1 MRHPARLLGI
11 GCNLFSAIG
20 LRLADLRHP
29 TRLASSV
36 ELARRTASIG
46 FLDSTTRD
54 RCGYCELSGGGNA
67 MRLVGNGAMEF
78 VWQGLCSIA
87 GGLVTALCAAVGIAF
102 LLAPPPAFAQSTTLV
117 SNLDRLS
124 TLKPAAGIYAQ
135 GFRTGA
141 HTAGYTIRNVQVR
154 LAAGSVTSS
163 TKTSVLIRQ
172 ERNGEPGALVTAL
185 TTQMPLVDGVN
196 TFAAPANTTL
206 SPQTNYFITVN
217 EATPPPTGAPG
228 VPFVAGPRAVYELTG
243 RREQSGADGWSIDDK
258 RLYKNHLSQDWGTSD
273 RIFLFISVNGDVHTP
288 NTEQQV
294 EIVPP
299 TIDGT
304 PSVSGAGTDA
314 QWSLGE
320 TVGVTVTFSEAVDVG
335 TNGGTPSVGVELG
348 GSSTAARSAA
358 YASGSGTAE
367 LVFGYTLVQGD
378 GSHSLMAVTPN
389 SLALHGG
396 TIRSAESQTNAQL
409 AHNGTVVQ
417 LGGSTEPEV
426 SFQDVPKSHDGAT
439 AFTVGVQFSG
449 QPDGLSATRDAT
461 SVLEVTGGS
470 VTGAQVTSESAD
482 PAWEV
487 TVVPDG
493 LGEVT
498 IEVPVRACTEA
509 NAVCIGGRSLSRAV
523 EMTVPGTP
531 MTMTARFTQTPS
543 AHDGSNGFELHMEFS
558 HEPENFSYRT
568 VQGALFDIEGGRI
581 ERVWRRERG
590 KDRQWGMVVAPD
602 GGGAVTLVARATT
615 DCAAPHAVCDAGGRK
630 FAGGLTVT
638 IPGPEPSGQAQV
650 ADPITA
656 SWSRKPDEHD
666 GASQFDLHLDFSR
679 APVNNFSYHA
689 IAGGVVSVQGGRI
702 SRVWRR
708 VRGQNDQ
715 WGVQVTPSGTDGVTV
730 SVNGTTDCAAQ
741 HAVCAADG
749 GMLEDGAQAV
759 ISGPAALSMANARVE
774 EERGATLDFVVSL
787 SRSRNEATTV
797 EYATSDDT
805 ARAGEDYTATAGT
818 LIFAANETS
827 RTVSVTVLDD
837 AHDEGE
843 ETLTLR
849 LSNPSGARVA
859 DHEATGTIE
868 NTDPLPRALLA
879 RFGRAAAVH
888 VVEHV
893 EERLEATR
901 EPGFRGRFA
910 GRELR
915 RGMERDFALNFV
927 SQLGG
932 MAGVSP
938 LGGGVAGSPVAGVG
952 GMGSVGTPGFA
963 GAMTGTMGATG
974 LGSSGVGA
982 VASPMGAAAGPAG
995 DFFNGGGLLQMG
1007 LGGGDLLTGSDFAL
1021 NRESRGGIL
1030 SFWSRGARSH
1040 FAGREG
1046 TLGLNGNVDT
1056 TMFGADYARGP
1067 IVAGL
1072 SLSHSRGLGEYA
1084 GVAGGQ
1090 VASSVTG
1097 LYPWL
1102 GYKATDRIT
1111 VWGVAGYG
1119 AGGLS
1124 LTPVGGPAL
1133 TSGLSM
1139 AMAAAGTR
1147 GELFAGGASGFELAF
1162 KADALWVGTSSDG
1175 VDSAAGRLAAT
1186 EAAVTRFR
1194 TGLEGARAYMIASR
1208 LSLRP
1213 SVEVGLRHD
1222 GGDAETGAG
1231 MDVGGGLVVS
1241 DASTGLAVDLRV
1253 RMLVMHQA
1261 EGFRER
1267 GMAVSLSYNPTPS
1280 TPLGLTARVAPSWGG
1295 QAQSGAEALWGRETM
1310 AGMAHGSL
1318 ASGNRLDADVGYG
1331 LPVGSRFVGTPRV
1344 GVGTS
1349 EYGRD
1354 YRLGYSLGALGG
1366 EGTKFEL
1373 GVDAQRRE
1381 SPLQGGT
1388 DHGAL
1393 ARATMRW

>member
-1 MRHPARLLGI
+1 
-11 GCNLFSAIG
+11 
-20 LRLADLRHP
+20 
-29 TRLASSV
+29 
-36 ELARRTASIG
+36 
-46 FLDSTTRD
+46 
-54 RCGYCELSGGGNA
+54 

-206 SPQTNYFITVN
+206 NPQTNYFITVN

-258 RLYKNHLSQDWGTSD
+258 RLFKNHLSQEWGTSD

-299 TIDGT
+299 TVDGT

-389 SLALHGG
+389 SLALNGG

-417 LGGSTEPEV
+417 LGGSTRSTEPEV

-449 QPDGLSATRDAT
+449 QPDGLSATRDAA

-470 VTGAQVTSESAD
+470 VTGARVASKSAD

-523 EMTVPGTP
+523 ETTVPGTP

-590 KDRQWGMVVAPD
+590 KDRQWGMVVAPG
-602 GGGAVTLVARATT
+602 GGGAVTLVARATS

-774 EERGATLDFVVSL
+774 EERGATLDFVISL

-797 EYATSDDT
+797 EYVTSDDT

-995 DFFNGGGLLQMG
+995 GFFNGGGLLQMG

-1046 TLGLNGNVDT
+1046 TLGLNGNVNT

-1084 GVAGGQ
+1084 GAASGQ
-1090 VASSVTG
+1090 VLSSVTG

-1102 GYKATDRIT
+1102 GYQATDRIT
-1111 VWGVAGYG
+1111 VWGVGGYG
-1119 AGGLS
+1119 GGGLL
-1124 LTPVGGPAL
+1124 LTPQGGPAL
-1133 TSGLSM
+1133 ESGLSM
-1139 AMAAAGTR
+1139 KMAAAGTR
-1147 GELFAGGASGFELAF
+1147 GELVTGVASGFALAF
-1162 KADALWVGTSSDG
+1162 KADALWVGTSIGGADG
-1175 VDSAAGRLAAT
+1175 PAGRLAAT
-1186 EAAVTRFR
+1186 DAAVTRFR
-1194 TGLEGARAYMIASR
+1194 TGLEGSQAYTVAGR
-1208 LSLRP
+1208 LSLTP

-1231 MDVGGGLVVS
+1231 MDVGAGLVVS
-1241 DASTGLAVDLRV
+1241 DSSTGLSLDVRV
-1253 RMLVMHQA
+1253 RTLLVHQA

-1267 GMAVSLSYNPTPS
+1267 GVALSLSYNPTPS
-1280 TPLGLTARVAPSWGG
+1280 MPLGFTARVAPSWGG
-1295 QAQSGAEALWGRETM
+1295 EARSGAEALWSRETM
-1310 AGMAHGSL
+1310 AGTAHGSF
-1318 ASGNRLDADVGYG
+1318 AQGNRLDGEVGYG

-1344 GVGTS
+1344 GFSAS

-1354 YRLGYSLGALGG
+1354 YRVGYRLGVLDQGNAN
-1366 EGTKFEL
+1366 FEL

-1381 SPLQGGT
+1381 NAMQG
-1388 DHGAL
+1388 
-1393 ARATMRW
+1393 RASNGFLGRVTLGW

>member
-1 MRHPARLLGI
+1 
-11 GCNLFSAIG
+11 
-20 LRLADLRHP
+20 
-29 TRLASSV
+29 
-36 ELARRTASIG
+36 
-46 FLDSTTRD
+46 
-54 RCGYCELSGGGNA
+54 

-206 SPQTNYFITVN
+206 NPQTNYFITVN

-258 RLYKNHLSQDWGTSD
+258 RLFKNHLSQEWGTSD

-299 TIDGT
+299 TVDGT

-389 SLALHGG
+389 SLALNGG

-417 LGGSTEPEV
+417 LGGSTRSTEPEV

-449 QPDGLSATRDAT
+449 QPDGLSATRDAA

-470 VTGAQVTSESAD
+470 VTGARVASKSAD

-523 EMTVPGTP
+523 ETTVPGTP

-590 KDRQWGMVVAPD
+590 KDRQWGMVVAPG
-602 GGGAVTLVARATT
+602 GGGAVTLVARATS

-715 WGVQVTPSGTDGVTV
+715 WGVEVTPSGTDGVTV

-759 ISGPAALSMANARVE
+759 ISGPAALSVANARVE

-787 SRSRNEATTV
+787 SRSRNEATAV

-818 LIFAANETS
+818 LTFAVNETS

-859 DHEATGTIE
+859 DDEATGTIE

-879 RFGRAAAVH
+879 RFGRTAAVH

-938 LGGGVAGSPVAGVG
+938 LGGGGAGSPVAGVG
-952 GMGSVGTPGFA
+952 GMGSIGTPGFA

-995 DFFNGGGLLQMG
+995 GFFNGGGLLQMG

-1046 TLGLNGNVDT
+1046 TLGLNGNVNT

-1084 GVAGGQ
+1084 GAASGQ
-1090 VASSVTG
+1090 VLSSVTG

-1102 GYKATDRIT
+1102 GYQATDRIT
-1111 VWGVAGYG
+1111 VWGVGGYG
-1119 AGGLS
+1119 GGGLL
-1124 LTPVGGPAL
+1124 LTPQGGPAL
-1133 TSGLSM
+1133 ESGLSM
-1139 AMAAAGTR
+1139 KMAAAGTR
-1147 GELFAGGASGFELAF
+1147 GELVTGVASGFALAF
-1162 KADALWVGTSSDG
+1162 KADALWVGTSIGGADG
-1175 VDSAAGRLAAT
+1175 PAGRLAAT
-1186 EAAVTRFR
+1186 DAAVTRFR
-1194 TGLEGARAYMIASR
+1194 TGLEGSQAYTVAGR
-1208 LSLRP
+1208 LSLTP

-1231 MDVGGGLVVS
+1231 MDVGAGLVVS
-1241 DASTGLAVDLRV
+1241 DSSTGLSLDVRV
-1253 RMLVMHQA
+1253 RTLLVHQA

-1267 GMAVSLSYNPTPS
+1267 GVALSLSYNPTPS
-1280 TPLGLTARVAPSWGG
+1280 MPLGFTARVAPSWGG
-1295 QAQSGAEALWGRETM
+1295 EARSGAEALWSRETM
-1310 AGMAHGSL
+1310 AGTAHGSF
-1318 ASGNRLDADVGYG
+1318 AQGNRLDGEVGYG

-1344 GVGTS
+1344 GFSAS

-1354 YRLGYSLGALGG
+1354 YRVGYRLGVLDQGNAN
-1366 EGTKFEL
+1366 FEL

-1381 SPLQGGT
+1381 NAMQG
-1388 DHGAL
+1388 
-1393 ARATMRW
+1393 RASNGFLGRVTLGW